1 MQRGPGQGPK
11 SRKRATAVTVAVI
24 GSLLGGATAAS
35 PTAFTTPSAPPSPT
49 NPETDPGGGA
59 YAAGGQAALADRSA
73 AERAAARGSAA
84 AGTAAPGDA
93 ARASADR
100 GPAVWP
106 RPQSLTADASRD
118 LPLGAEAVLVL
129 PPGGADRDALD
140 VIRTALRAAGVRS
153 LHEQDSA
160 APLPP
165 HGTVVRVQGPDAE
178 AALRALGAGGTAE
191 LPSGGYRLAVGRD
204 FGRDT
209 VALSGTGEDGLFHAA
224 QTLRQ
229 LLAAAP
235 GKVPGV
241 LVRDWPAAP
250 VRGITEGFYGAPWT
264 REQRLA
270 QLDFMGRT
278 KQNRY
283 LLAPGDDAFRQARWR
298 EDYPTA
304 QREDFR
310 ALAERAAA
318 NRVLL
323 GWAVAPG
330 QSMCLSSA
338 SDRKALLRK
347 VDAMWDLGFRAFQL
361 QFQDVS
367 YTEWGCSADRAR
379 YGRGPAAAARAHAE
393 VAGELADALA
403 RRHPGS
409 APLSLMPTE
418 YYQEGS
424 TDYRTALAS
433 ALDPRVEVAWTGV
446 GVLPRTI
453 TGREIS
459 GARAAFAHP
468 LITMDNYPV
477 NDWEPGRIFLG
488 PYAGR
493 EPAVAHGSGLLAH
506 AAQQGAL
513 SRIPLFTAA
522 DFAWNPR
529 GYRPDESWRAA
540 VAELAG
546 GDAGA
551 RDALTALAGNTSS
564 SPLGQEES
572 AYLKP
577 LTDEFWRARATG
589 DRPALERAADRLRAA
604 FTVMRTARERLA
616 GPADGSI
623 PAEGGPWLDRLA
635 RYGAAGELA
644 VDVLRA
650 QARGDGA
657 AAWQAYRDLGAART
671 AATAGGADATVGK
684 GVLDP
689 FLAKAVAEA
698 DAWTGASHP
707 AAGRVTSADGTWTV
721 QLDRE
726 RPVSAVTVM
735 TDPLAPAVR
744 GASVEAHVPGQ
755 GWRKL
760 GDAAR
765 SGWTQTETAGLRAD
779 AFRLVWAGEAPAVRG
794 VVPWFADEPEVRF
807 ELAGGGRTDAEIGGA
822 AQRISVELAPLRPG
836 EVRGELSAKPPQGI
850 RVALPAQ
857 ATVPRGTAVTVPLE
871 VSVPAGTPAGVYE
884 VPVGFGGQSRTLTV
898 RAFPK
903 TGGPDLART
912 ARASSSGDET
922 RDFPASAAVDGDPA
936 TRWSSRA
943 EDGAWW
949 QAELAGGPVRLGRV
963 VLHWQDAY
971 PTAYRVLT
979 SADGVT
985 WRTSAT
991 VTGSPGGRESIR
1003 MDAPDTRFVRVVCD
1017 ARATRY
1023 GCSLWSAE
1031 AYAVGG

>member
-1 MQRGPGQGPK
+1 MG
-11 SRKRATAVTVAVI
+11 RKRATAVTVAVL
-24 GSLLGGATAAS
+24 GGLLGGASAVS
-35 PTAFTTPSAPPSPT
+35 PTSFTTPSAPPSPAT
-49 NPETDPGGGA
+49 PGTDPAGGA
-59 YAAGGQAALADRSA
+59 GGAGGAASA
-73 AERAAARGSAA
+73 AERSAA
-84 AGTAAPGDA
+84 AQAATQGTATPGTAARTSVA
-93 ARASADR
+93 Q

-129 PPGGADRDALD
+129 PPAGADRHAVD
-140 VIRTALRAAGVRS
+140 VIRTALRAAGVRG
-153 LHEQDSA
+153 LREQDSA

-165 HGTVVRVQGPDAE
+165 HGMVIRVQGPDAE
-178 AALRALGAGGTAE
+178 AALRALGAGTTAE

-209 VALSGTGEDGLFHAA
+209 VALSGTGDDGLFHAA

-229 LLAAAP
+229 LLAGTP

-241 LVRDWPAAP
+241 LIRDWPAAP
-250 VRGITEGFYGAPWT
+250 VRGLTEGFYGEPWT

-283 LLAPGDDAFRQARWR
+283 LLAPGNDVFRQARWR

-318 NRVLL
+318 NKVLL
-323 GWAVAPG
+323 GWAVTPG

-338 SDRKALLRK
+338 ADRKALLRK
-347 VDAMWDLGFRAFQL
+347 VDAMWELGFRSFQL

-379 YGRGPAAAARAHAE
+379 YGRGPRAAARAHAE

-418 YYQEGS
+418 YYQEGA
-424 TDYRTALAS
+424 TEYRAALAGE
-433 ALDPRVEVAWTGV
+433 LDERVEVAWTGV
-446 GVLPRTI
+446 GVVPRTI
-453 TGREIS
+453 TGKEIS

-468 LITMDNYPV
+468 LVTMDNYPV

-577 LTDEFWRARATG
+577 LTDEFWQARANG
-589 DRPALERAADRLRAA
+589 DRAALERAADRLRAA

-616 GPADGSI
+616 GPADGAL
-623 PAEGGPWLDRLA
+623 PAEGGPWLDQLA
-635 RYGAAGELA
+635 RYGTAGELA
-644 VDVLRA
+644 VDALRA

-657 AAWQAYRDLGAART
+657 AAWQAYRALGTARAALP
-671 AATAGGADATVGK
+671 GGAEATVGK

-698 DAWTGASHP
+698 DAWTGASRP
-707 AAGRVTSADGTWTV
+707 APGRITATDGAWTV

-726 RPVSAVTVM
+726 RLVSTVTVM
-735 TDPLAPAVR
+735 TDPLTPAVR

-755 GWRKL
+755 GWLKL
-760 GDAAR
+760 GDATG
-765 SGWTQTETAGLRAD
+765 SGWTQVGVPPAAAGGTAGLRAD
-779 AFRLVWAGEAPAVRG
+779 AVRLVWAGEAPVVRG
-794 VVPWFADEPEVRF
+794 VVPWFADEPAARF
-807 ELAGGGRTDAEIGGA
+807 ELAGGGRTDAEIGGGP
-822 AQRISVELAPLRPG
+822 QRIAVELAPLRPG

-871 VSVPAGTPAGVYE
+871 VSVPAGTPAGRYE
-884 VPVGFGGQSRTLTV
+884 VPVSFGGETRTLVV

-903 TGGPDLART
+903 TGGPDLARGS
-912 ARASSSGDET
+912 RATSSGDET

-936 TRWSSRA
+936 TRWSSPA

-949 QAELAGGPVRLGRV
+949 QAELGPAPVRLGQV

-971 PTAYRVLT
+971 PTAYRVQT
-979 SADGVT
+979 SSDGVT

-991 VTGSPGGRESIR
+991 VAGSPGGRESVR
-1003 MDAPDTRFVRVVCD
+1003 LDAPDTRFVRVVCD
-1017 ARATRY
+1017 ARATEY

-1031 AYAVGG
+1031 AYAVVG